1 MGQEYVV
8 EMAVSV
14 TILAIK
20 VAVDKFHKHTHDK
33 AEVTIEDDEQDDD
46 RRD

>member
-8 EMAVSV
+8 EMAVSG

-33 AEVTIEDDEQDDD
+33 TEVTIEDDDL
-46 RRD
+46 RD